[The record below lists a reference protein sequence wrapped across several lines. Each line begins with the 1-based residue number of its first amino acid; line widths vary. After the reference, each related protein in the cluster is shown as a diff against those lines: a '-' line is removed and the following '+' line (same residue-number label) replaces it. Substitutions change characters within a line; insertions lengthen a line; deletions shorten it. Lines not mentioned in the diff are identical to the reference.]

1 MKADEI
7 VPDVQDLQ
15 ITYLTRDGTT
25 GTLATNWVAA
35 STISN
40 WADDNTTS
48 QVVAVKLDLTLQT
61 VDKVSTSQAAI
72 QRHLIHVVGLRSRDV
87 FIEP

>member
-1 MKADEI
+1 MSPDEI
-7 VPDVQDLQ
+7 IPDVQDLQ

-35 STISN
+35 SAIAD
-40 WADDNTTS
+40 WADDNSTA

-61 VDKVSTSQAAI
+61 VDKVSTTQAVI
-72 QRHLIHVVGLRSRDV
+72 QRHLIYVVALRNREV
-87 FIEP
+87 FVEP